1 MLSSKVA
8 RLSNLKRVVAA
19 RQAFTA
25 ERAGRRWASGYAKFQ
40 WEDPLEVESL
50 LTDEEVAINILGILR
65 GSSAKQVHFFDQIAL
80 PNEFNHDILPAMGEL
95 GLLGPT
101 IQGYG
106 CAGVSS
112 VAYGLIARE
121 VERHVYFHSH
131 VVSSLVMH
139 PIYAY
144 GTQEQ
149 KDKYLPLLA
158 KGKLI
163 GCFGLTE
170 PNHGSDPAGM
180 ETTASEV
187 DGGFVLNGAK
197 TWISNAPV
205 ADVFVVW
212 ARCKWDNKVRG
223 FILEKGAK
231 GLTAPAIK
239 NKLAL
244 RCSLTGS
251 IFMDN
256 VQVSH
261 NALLPHGQGLG
272 APFGC
277 LNNARYGISWGAMGA
292 LEDCVHRAREY
303 ALERHQFKRPLA
315 SFQLVQKKLV
325 DAQTEVTL
333 GLLASLQ
340 VGRLKD
346 QGKVAP
352 EMISLIKR
360 NNCGKALEHSR
371 RVLDIL
377 GGNACS
383 DEYHIGRHVAN
394 LQVVNTYEGT
404 YDIHTLILGKAVTGI
419 QAFAN

>member
-1 MLSSKVA
+1 
-8 RLSNLKRVVAA
+8 
-19 RQAFTA
+19 
-25 ERAGRRWASGYAKFQ
+25 
-40 WEDPLEVESL
+40 DPLSLESL
-50 LTDEEVAINILGILR
+50 LTEEEVAIRDTARAFCQASFENL
-65 GSSAKQVHFFDQIAL
+65 L
-80 PNEFNHDILPAMGEL
+80 PRVLEAQRTEEFNHDILPEMGKL
-95 GLLGPT
+95 GFLGPT

-121 VERHVYFHSH
+121 VERVDSGYRSTSS
-131 VVSSLVMH
+131 VQSSLVMH
-139 PIYAY
+139 PINEY
-144 GTQEQ
+144 GSDAQ
-149 KDKYLPLLA
+149 KEKYLPRLA
-158 KGKLI
+158 KGELI

-180 ETTASEV
+180 ETTADQV

-205 ADVFVVW
+205 ADVFVIW
-212 ARCKWDNKVRG
+212 ARCKWDDKVRG
-223 FILEKGAK
+223 FLLEKGTK

-239 NKLAL
+239 HKLAL

-251 IFMDN
+251 IFLDS
-256 VQVSH
+256 VEVGH
-261 NALLPHGQGLG
+261 DALLPKAKGLG

-277 LNNARYGISWGAMGA
+277 LNNARHSYLVLRPYGISWGAIGA
-292 LEDCVHRAREY
+292 LEDCINRTRAY
-303 ALERHQFKRPLA
+303 ALERHQFNRPLA

-325 DAQTEVTL
+325 DAQTEAVL
-333 GLLASLQ
+333 GLHASLQ

-346 QGKVAP
+346 AGKLAP
-352 EMISLIKR
+352 EMISVVKR
-360 NNCGKALEHSR
+360 NNCGKALEHAR
-371 RVLDIL
+371 KVLDIL

-383 DEYHIGRHVAN
+383 DEYHVGRHVAN

-404 YDIHTLILGKAVTGI
+404 YDIHTLILGKAMTGI